1 MLHFIGIQ
9 ISISVF
15 IRAIRGKK
23 RPPQADLDFCHIFFR
38 FV

>member
-9 ISISVF
+9 ILISVF
-15 IRAIRGKK
+15 IRANHGKK
-23 RPPQADLDFCHIFFR
+23 RPPQADLDFRRIFFR